1 MAIHAAAGD
10 SNRCPPSPCYR
21 KTMTSSDLRTIR
33 LQNSPESLTV
43 IDSLQHLSIAFAKY
57 LKPSGHGSIWN
68 ITGPPSSVGK
78 NIFFFCLLRSS

>member
-33 LQNSPESLTV
+33 L
-43 IDSLQHLSIAFAKY
+43 HLSIAFAKY